1 MLRRHFISKSGIPGI
16 NHAELSK
23 KIVVFQ
29 LVMAKAIVIFFKFLI
44 EGAFGV
50 NGQVI
55 YSNIEGHYIYV

>member
-1 MLRRHFISKSGIPGI
+1 
-16 NHAELSK
+16 
-23 KIVVFQ
+23 
-29 LVMAKAIVIFFKFLI
+29 MAKAIVIFFKFLI